1 MQSPVVGG
9 STPSLSFQ
17 DSGLKAS
24 SSSFLLENHPALSH
38 THTHTHTHTCS
49 HTHIH
54 THARTHTEESKK

>member
-24 SSSFLLENHPALSH
+24 SSSFLLENHPAPSH
-38 THTHTHTHTCS
+38 THTHTHTHTLT
-49 HTHIH
+49 HTH